1 MNKVPKFKLKED
13 EDSEIAIDQ
22 SDIQEIVPDADFRFS
37 LIILNNGDKH
47 FVYGTEK
54 EIRDMLSKH

>member
-1 MNKVPKFKLKED
+1 MNKAAKFKLKED
-13 EDSEIAIDQ
+13 ENSEIAINQ

-47 FVYGTEK
+47 FVHGTEQ
-54 EIRDMLSKH
+54 EIRNTLSGH